1 MRSVGLD
8 LGSREVSLCEVAHDQ
23 VVERATARSVDAL
36 RSVLGPGTPRARVAI
51 EACREA
57 WHVHDLLTSYGH
69 EVLLVDTTRSRQ
81 LGIGRHGRKNDRI
94 DAEVLARA
102 VESNRIPCAHV
113 LSPHRRELREKLL
126 TRRALVETRA
136 NLITTVRGIVR
147 ARGESLASCSTED
160 FRKKI
165 QHTKLTETTRTAVA
179 SLVNLLAPLDAELA
193 RVDTELETLCADE
206 PVIVQLTTAP
216 GVGLIVAA
224 AFVSVVDEA
233 KRFRHAHQ
241 LQSYIGLVPAEDT
254 TGGRDK
260 QRLGAIT
267 KCGNSYLRALLVQ
280 ASWCVL
286 RGRQPDP
293 LRTWGNQIAKRRGK
307 RIAVIAVARRLAG
320 VLWAMWRHG
329 RVYDPAVLARAS
341 AGGLHNSAVSTDAN
355 AHAIKR
361 AAAKATSRAR
371 FIRLRQQE
379 VTATN

>member
-8 LGSREVSLCEVAHDQ
+8 LGSREVSLCEVAKEHI
-23 VVERATARSVDAL
+23 VERVTARSLDGL
-36 RSVLGPGTPRARVAI
+36 RGILGPMTARARVAI

-57 WHVHDLLTSYGH
+57 WHVHDVLTGWGH

-102 VESNRIPCAHV
+102 VECNRIPCAHV
-113 LSPHRRELREKLL
+113 LSPHRRQLREMLS
-126 TRRALVETRA
+126 TRRSLVETRA
-136 NLITTVRGIVR
+136 NFITTIRGIVR
-147 ARGESLASCSTED
+147 ARGEVLGSCNTED
-160 FRKKI
+160 FRKKLVK
-165 QHTKLTETTRTAVA
+165 TRLTEATRDAIA
-179 SLVNLLAPLDAELA
+179 PLVNLLTPLDAELA
-193 RVDTELETLCADE
+193 RVDAELETLCARE

-216 GVGLIVAA
+216 GVGLIVSA

-233 KRFRHAHQ
+233 RRFRHAHQ
-241 LQSYIGLVPAEDT
+241 LESYLGLVPAEDT
-254 TGGRDK
+254 TGGRDNR
-260 QRLGAIT
+260 RLGAIT

-280 ASWCVL
+280 ASWCIL

-293 LRTWGNQIAKRRGK
+293 LRTWGNQITKRRGK

-329 RVYDPAVLARAS
+329 RVYDPALLGGAS
-341 AGGLHNSAVSTDAN
+341 ARGLHGSAQSTDAN
-355 AHAIKR
+355 AQAIKR
-361 AAAKATSRAR
+361 AAAKAASRAR

-379 VTATN
+379 VTATS